1 MILGPCLAPKKF
13 FSSFSTVSGSCAHI
27 VFPSHT
33 SSSIAQHLTLA
44 CSPNKSKL
52 IKAASKP
59 NSGLMARI
67 IIAEDDQGVNP
78 LVKEALTEAYRG
90 RHAVEAYWNTK
101 DAYEAFGDGSGVACV
116 VSDNACPDR
125 NDGYR
130 MLMMIK
136 M

>member
-1 MILGPCLAPKKF
+1 
-13 FSSFSTVSGSCAHI
+13 
-27 VFPSHT
+27 
-33 SSSIAQHLTLA
+33 
-44 CSPNKSKL
+44 
-52 IKAASKP
+52 
-59 NSGLMARI
+59 
-67 IIAEDDQGVNP
+67 
-78 LVKEALTEAYRG
+78 LTEAYRG

-136 M
+136 RSHTKVGAVLMTGGDSDTTQQNIDTLKAVGIGFRRKPFEDIDDLVAIVDEKIREYESKKP